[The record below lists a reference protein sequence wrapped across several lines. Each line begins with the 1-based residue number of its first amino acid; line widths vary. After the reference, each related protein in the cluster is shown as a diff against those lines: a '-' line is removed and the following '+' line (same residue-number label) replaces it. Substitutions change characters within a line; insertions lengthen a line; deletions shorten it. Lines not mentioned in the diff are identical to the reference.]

1 MNANKHSFLRSIR
14 AWVQPLTSS
23 RHFFRSSTAS
33 SRVIPERENIH
44 RLISLEAI
52 SLRRKL
58 LLNLNNFSAEHQNLS
73 FPAHRKH
80 FPDVPRTPCTAALT
94 PQQAIE
100 NRFVTG
106 NGKHDGILPPMA
118 RAGSEKPSHLPS
130 PTVYCSSKSAP
141 AAPAGCQARAGG
153 GDGFSVMFL
162 LGMSSI
168 KGKARVGCSCYSHTS
183 G

>member
-1 MNANKHSFLRSIR
+1 MNANKHSFLGSIR
-14 AWVQPLTSS
+14 ARVHQLTSS
-23 RHFFRSSTAS
+23 RHFFKSSTAS

-44 RLISLEAI
+44 RLISLEAV
-52 SLRRKL
+52 SLHRKF
-58 LLNLNNFSAEHQNLS
+58 LLNLNNFSAEHPNLS
-73 FPAHRKH
+73 FPAHRKY

-118 RAGSEKPSHLPS
+118 RAWLREAQPPPS

-141 AAPAGCQARAGG
+141 AAPAGCKSRAGG